1 MSQYDK
7 PRRRLWPVLLPF
19 ALVVI
24 LAVLWTA
31 FWFSAV
37 SVAETA
43 IEGWRERESKSGR
56 DYACARQS
64 VGGFP
69 FRIEVRCAEPDISL
83 QRTDIKLRASE
94 LVVLAQVYQPTL
106 LIAEARGPVTFVDS
120 SQDYVANWKSA

>member
-7 PRRRLWPVLLPF
+7 PRRRLWPVLVPF
-19 ALVVI
+19 ALVVV
-24 LAVLWTA
+24 LAILWTG

-43 IEGWRERESKSGR
+43 IAGWRERESRSGR
-56 DYACARQS
+56 DYACSQQS

-69 FRIEVRCAEPDISL
+69 FRIEVRCADPDISL
-83 QRTDIKLRASE
+83 QRPDLKLRASD

-106 LIAEARGPVTFVDS
+106 LIA
-120 SQDYVANWKSA
+120 